1 MEKLI
6 AGIAKSLVDSP
17 QDVSVQQSEEEDR
30 VVLELVVAQA
40 DLGKVIGKQG
50 RTVRAM
56 RHLLAAAAAKKG
68 KVSRLEIRE

>member
-6 AGIAKSLVDSP
+6 TSIAKSLVDSP
-17 QDVSVQQSEEEDR
+17 QDVTVMRTDEDDK
-30 VVLELVVAQA
+30 VLLELVVAAA

-56 RHLLAAAAAKKG
+56 RHLLAAAAAKEG
-68 KVSRLEIRE
+68 KFSRLEIKE